1 MSGYDPV
8 VAASQAFVAA
18 NPDYRR
24 NAKVAEDMIDFM
36 LENDLPQTDA
46 ESWQKAYDQVCR
58 DAVAYDT
65 GKFNGDGTREIYFDQ
80 EAIDKMPADAMKD
93 RLKHSVFSRGVNILL
108 SETKR

>member
-24 NAKVAEDMIDFM
+24 NAKVADDMIDFM

-65 GKFNGDGTREIYFDQ
+65 GKFNADGTREIYFDQ
-80 EAIDKMPADAMKD
+80 EAIDKLPADEMRKRLTDPIFARGTNLLLGD
-93 RLKHSVFSRGVNILL
+93 RR
-108 SETKR
+108 